1 MSTTALTLQG
11 LRSPRAGARLRV
23 EAARRERVALAAT
36 AAAVALLPLAVPQ
49 GPGNAAPIDVL
60 VVTAVLAALLWAATS
75 GMPWRFPFA
84 VPVALAL
91 VGGAVGALFGPAPG
105 LGTVALVQDILL
117 VAWCW
122 TLANVAHCT
131 RNLRIILVAWTYSAI
146 GWALLAFVGLATG
159 TQVLTG
165 QVEKQGTRLQLTL
178 ADPSYTANYF
188 FISMMLMWATR
199 RPRRRL
205 VRYGAYAAL
214 VSAIVATGSNSGMV
228 AVVVGFTV
236 AAGLGIHRRYGLLPA
251 VASLA
256 CAVVVVGVAASNVSF
271 SSIQAS
277 AHDSRWSFVRQG
289 IGRSSDSAGQ
299 RENLV
304 HESVR
309 LYTIGNPLG
318 EGPVSTKPRL
328 RAEMAP
334 LVKEAHDDYLA
345 ALIERGPL
353 GFIGILVLV
362 ATLLVRGV
370 HVATKLP
377 AGPGAVLVRPNALVG
392 AVAGTLVGGTVYE
405 LLHVRHVWALFALV
419 AAASMWRHR

>member
-1 MSTTALTLQG
+1 
-11 LRSPRAGARLRV
+11 V
-23 EAARRERVALAAT
+23 
-36 AAAVALLPLAVPQ
+36 
-49 GPGNAAPIDVL
+49 APIDLL
-60 VVTAVLAALLWAATS
+60 VVMAVLAAMLWAATS

-91 VGGAVGALFGPAPG
+91 VGGAIGALFGPAPG
-105 LGTVALVQDILL
+105 LGAVALVQDILL

-122 TLANVAHCT
+122 SVANVAHSA
-131 RNLRIILVAWTYSAI
+131 RNLRIILAAWTYSAI
-146 GWALLAFVGLATG
+146 GWAFLAFVGMATG

-188 FISMMLMWATR
+188 FVSMMVMWATR

-214 VSAIVATGSNSGMV
+214 LSAIVATGSNSGMV
-228 AVVVGFTV
+228 AVAVGFAV
-236 AAGLGIHRRYGLLPA
+236 AAGLGMYRRFGLLAA
-251 VASLA
+251 VATLA
-256 CAVVVVGVAASNVSF
+256 CAVVFAGVAASTVSL

-299 RENLV
+299 RESLV
-304 HESVR
+304 RESVR

-353 GFIGILVLV
+353 GLVGILVLV
-362 ATLLVRGV
+362 SSLLLRAV
-370 HVATKLP
+370 HVATRLP
-377 AGPGAVLVRPNALVG
+377 AGLGAVLPRPNALVG
-392 AVAGTLVGGTVYE
+392 AMAGTLVGGTVYE

-419 AAASMWRHR
+419 AAASMWRDG